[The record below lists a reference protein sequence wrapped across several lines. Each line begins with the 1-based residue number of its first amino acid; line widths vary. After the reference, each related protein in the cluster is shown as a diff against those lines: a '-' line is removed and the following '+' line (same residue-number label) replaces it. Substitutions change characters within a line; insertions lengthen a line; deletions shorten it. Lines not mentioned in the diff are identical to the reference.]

1 MSFSFEEYPE
11 KAFTSH
17 LQLLPSRFAKR
28 ALSCW
33 LIFRAGKFT
42 SKGSDNPFTDFDLER
57 EALLKTNMNYC
68 SVLAC
73 WREWFGNGV
82 LKIPWCHWWKSCQ
95 HSTFCAIGR
104 PISNNCWQINQMPDS
119 KLQIKPWNQCVP
131 FEKVHFCACDY
142 GLRFLICSSD
152 FQLVL
157 TFRTVTQKF
166 RKG

>member
-1 MSFSFEEYPE
+1 MYTVIPKQKLQSMHDYRPELNLVVFNGSNPLQALLRSSTLHRLTESEWAFPFEEYPE

-33 LIFRAGKFT
+33 LIFRARKIT

-73 WREWFGNGV
+73 WRERFGNGV
-82 LKIPWCHWWKSCQ
+82 LKIDVIDENHVNTAHFVPLL
-95 HSTFCAIGR
+95 GLY
-104 PISNNCWQINQMPDS
+104 QITID
-119 KLQIKPWNQCVP
+119 K
-131 FEKVHFCACDY
+131 
-142 GLRFLICSSD
+142 
-152 FQLVL
+152 
-157 TFRTVTQKF
+157 
-166 RKG
+166 

>member
-1 MSFSFEEYPE
+1 MCTVIPKQKLQSVHDYRPELNLVVFYGSNPLQALLRSSTLHRLTESEWAFPFEEYPE

-73 WREWFGNGV
+73 WREWFGNGI
-82 LKIPWCHWWKSCQ
+82 LKILNAPCKVSLMKSMSTQHILCHC
-95 HSTFCAIGR
+95 
-104 PISNNCWQINQMPDS
+104 NQITID
-119 KLQIKPWNQCVP
+119 K
-131 FEKVHFCACDY
+131 
-142 GLRFLICSSD
+142 
-152 FQLVL
+152 
-157 TFRTVTQKF
+157 
-166 RKG
+166 